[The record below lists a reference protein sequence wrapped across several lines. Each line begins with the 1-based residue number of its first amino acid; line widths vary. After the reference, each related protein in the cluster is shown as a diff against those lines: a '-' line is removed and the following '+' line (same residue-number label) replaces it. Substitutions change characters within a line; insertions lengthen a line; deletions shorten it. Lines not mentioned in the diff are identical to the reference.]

1 MTSRGCPLHRESGGT
16 AGWLAGY
23 VQDFAV
29 SLFCS
34 FVFSVQYRRIVF
46 VTGGTCLCDIFVR
59 SAGKDFTRF
68 EVNFARESALL
79 LAHKHLEHKNLSDII
94 FNRL

>member
-1 MTSRGCPLHRESGGT
+1 MAASSLG
-16 AGWLAGY
+16 GY

-46 VTGGTCLCDIFVR
+46 VPGDTWLCDIFVR
-59 SAGKDFTRF
+59 SAKKDFTRF
-68 EVNFARESALL
+68 DVNFARESDLL
-79 LAHKHLEHKNLSDII
+79 LDHKHLEHKNLSDII
-94 FNRL
+94 FNRP